1 LREIINAI
9 QDRYRTGCQWHYLPH
24 DLPVWE
30 TVLTIFLSFQIEG
43 VWKQVNDT
51 LRVKVRKK
59 AKRHEEP
66 SAGCMDSQSVKTA
79 GQAKKDTCGYDAAK
93 HVYGKKRHIL
103 VETQGLLLEIVIT
116 PANVQDRDGAKLL
129 LNKIEGH
136 YPFESKKFLLTVP
149 MRVRLKVGHRI
160 FALEL

>member
-1 LREIINAI
+1 MQKLCRTAL
-9 QDRYRTGCQWHYLPH
+9 DRYRTGCQWRYLPH
-24 DLPVWE
+24 DLPVWQ
-30 TVLTIFLSFQIEG
+30 TVYTYFRNWKIEG

-66 SAGCMDSQSVKTA
+66 SAGCMDSQEVTTA
-79 GQAKKDTCGYDAAK
+79 RQAKKDTCGYDAAK

-103 VETQGLLLEIVIT
+103 VDTQGLLLEIVGT
-116 PANVQDRDGAKLL
+116 KANVHDRDGAKLL

-136 YPFESKKFLLTVP
+136 YPFESKKFLLTMP
-149 MRVRLKVGHRI
+149 MRVNLCALHRI
-160 FALEL
+160 FVLEL